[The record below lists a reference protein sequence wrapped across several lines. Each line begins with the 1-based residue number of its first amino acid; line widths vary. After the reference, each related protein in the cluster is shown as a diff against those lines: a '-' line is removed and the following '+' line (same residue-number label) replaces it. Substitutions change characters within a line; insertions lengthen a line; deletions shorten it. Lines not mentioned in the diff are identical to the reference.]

1 MSSYESRI
9 PNFVRGKT
17 EEEIRTKLMSIGQQL
32 GQKVE
37 VMSIYPN
44 ANNGRLTA
52 WYFHDIKKA
61 PFPKDEAIKKT
72 RRKKKAE

>member
-1 MSSYESRI
+1 
-9 PNFVRGKT
+9 
-17 EEEIRTKLMSIGQQL
+17 MSIGQQL